1 MSPTSRPR
9 IRRLPEG
16 FEASASE
23 LYTSK
28 TVSNLVTCSRSPTR
42 LVRFVNLIV
51 RQRSAR
57 SAQRHKRAQSA
68 GIDIIH
74 FAQVEHDAII
84 L

>member
-1 MSPTSRPR
+1 M
-9 IRRLPEG
+9 
-16 FEASASE
+16 ASASE

-51 RQRSAR
+51 PPAVLRG